1 MTCTTA
7 WAHWWALGVTDEHD
21 HHQDDGAREGAARGR
36 AQASTRLRHSRWVA
50 QPAQRPDG
58 ARMQCTGSRV
68 VHCRRPAAS
77 AGAACDCPA
86 AVRAYLGLQLGG
98 ERCER
103 FAVLYLDS
111 QIRAIAYECH
121 FTGTLTQTSVH
132 PREIVE
138 AALNHRAA
146 AVILAHNHP
155 SGVTQPSRA
164 DEVLTRALKEA
175 LALVDV
181 RVLDH
186 VIVAGAQSLSM
197 AEEGLL

>member
-1 MTCTTA
+1 MSTTTTKTTA
-7 WAHWWALGVTDEHD
+7 PAKARRAGVPKPLPAYGIPDGLHSLRSALTVRECNALDRALSIV
-21 HHQDDGAREGAARGR
+21 GARLR
-36 AQASTRLRHSRWVA
+36 A
-50 QPAQRPDG
+50 P
-58 ARMQCTGSRV
+58 
-68 VHCRRPAAS
+68 
-77 AGAACDCPA
+77 GAACDCPA